1 MPIKMIAREL
11 YVLLREVEKV
21 EKELKNAPMEKHFEI
36 KDKLRKIKAER
47 NRMRAILEGK
57 KTVVEKGGPYER
69 SETK

>member
-11 YVLLREVEKV
+11 YLLLREVEKT
-21 EKELKNAPMEKHFEI
+21 EKELKNASLEKHSEI

-57 KTVVEKGGPYER
+57 KDR
-69 SETK
+69 S

>member
-11 YVLLREVEKV
+11 YILLREVEKT
-21 EKELKNAPMEKHFEI
+21 EKELKNASLEKHLEI

-57 KTVVEKGGPYER
+57 KNR
-69 SETK
+69 S

>member
-11 YVLLREVEKV
+11 YILLREVEKT
-21 EKELKNAPMEKHFEI
+21 EKELKNAPFEKHQEI

-57 KTVVEKGGPYER
+57 KDR
-69 SETK
+69 S

>member
-11 YVLLREVEKV
+11 YLLLREVEKT
-21 EKELKNAPMEKHFEI
+21 EKELKNASLEKHLEI

-57 KTVVEKGGPYER
+57 KNR
-69 SETK
+69 S

>member
-11 YVLLREVEKV
+11 YLLLREVEKT
-21 EKELKNAPMEKHFEI
+21 EKELKNAPFEKHQEI

-57 KTVVEKGGPYER
+57 KNR
-69 SETK
+69 S

>member
-11 YVLLREVEKV
+11 YILLREVEKT
-21 EKELKNAPMEKHFEI
+21 EKELKNAPMEKQLYI

-57 KTVVEKGGPYER
+57 KNR
-69 SETK
+69 S

>member
-11 YVLLREVEKV
+11 YILLGEVEKT
-21 EKELKNAPMEKHFEI
+21 EKELKNAPMEKQLYI

-57 KTVVEKGGPYER
+57 KNR
-69 SETK
+69 S

>member
-11 YVLLREVEKV
+11 YLLLREVEKT
-21 EKELKNAPMEKHFEI
+21 EKELKNASLEKHLEI

-57 KTVVEKGGPYER
+57 KDR
-69 SETK
+69 S

>member
-11 YVLLREVEKV
+11 YILLREVEKT
-21 EKELKNAPMEKHFEI
+21 EKELKKAPMEKQLYI

-57 KTVVEKGGPYER
+57 KNR
-69 SETK
+69 S

>member
-11 YVLLREVEKV
+11 YILLREVEKT
-21 EKELKNAPMEKHFEI
+21 EKELKNAPMEKQLYI

-57 KTVVEKGGPYER
+57 KDR
-69 SETK
+69 S

>member
-11 YVLLREVEKV
+11 YILLLEVEKT
-21 EKELKNAPMEKHFEI
+21 EKELKKAPMEKQLYI

-57 KTVVEKGGPYER
+57 KNR
-69 SETK
+69 S

>member
-11 YVLLREVEKV
+11 YLLLREVEKT
-21 EKELKNAPMEKHFEI
+21 EKELKNAPLEKHLYI

-57 KTVVEKGGPYER
+57 KDR
-69 SETK
+69 S